1 VEFLQP
7 AGLLIPVAH
16 HAPLSQ
22 HTNCILRI
30 SVGSAI
36 AQEIKGRNFI
46 TATQTVPAV
55 NRNGHVCFEKTQN
68 VMGSL

>member
-22 HTNCILRI
+22 HTPTAYCVSRLALLSPRKLKVVTSLRR
-30 SVGSAI
+30 
-36 AQEIKGRNFI
+36 QRRYLQQ
-46 TATQTVPAV
+46 TAMDTCV
-55 NRNGHVCFEKTQN
+55 
-68 VMGSL
+68 